1 MPLARALGDEAKQ
14 KQEIKPITNPAETN
28 FMQEKKTR
36 ECKRDSTYV
45 NMQQKPKKKKKN
57 FELLISTI
65 NNTARLACALE

>member
-14 KQEIKPITNPAETN
+14 KQEINPAETN

-57 FELLISTI
+57 LSFL
-65 NNTARLACALE
+65 

>member
-1 MPLARALGDEAKQ
+1 MARALGDEAKQ

-45 NMQQKPKKKKKN
+45 NMQQKPKKKNKKILS
-57 FELLISTI
+57 FLQVLLT
-65 NNTARLACALE
+65 TQQG